1 MIEVIAETVIEFVP
15 RTIGWAV
22 LKVVTF
28 GRYRGFRDD
37 DRLVEG
43 GVGLVAI
50 TVVCAVAYAVLQR
63 SL

>member
-1 MIEVIAETVIEFVP
+1 MIEVIVESIVEFVP

-28 GRYRGFRDD
+28 GRYHGFTDG

-43 GVGLVAI
+43 AVGLLAI
-50 TVVCAVAYAVLQR
+50 AGACYGIYVIVR
-63 SL
+63 